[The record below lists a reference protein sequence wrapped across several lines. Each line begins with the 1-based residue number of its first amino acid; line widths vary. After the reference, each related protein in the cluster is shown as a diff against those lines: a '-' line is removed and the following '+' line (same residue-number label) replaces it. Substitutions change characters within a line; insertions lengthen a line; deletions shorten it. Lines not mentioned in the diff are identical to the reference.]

1 MRVPEDAEATRGD
14 RLRVALVGCSGLLGD
29 IINRA
34 VAHEPDL
41 EVVADLPLPDPD
53 EDLPIVDAD
62 IVLWNDSESSHYRE
76 WIDRLRR
83 STCPPV
89 LATHYDGREASLW
102 ELVPQ
107 RTELGALSPTTLVET
122 IRAVARGREGVA

>member
-1 MRVPEDAEATRGD
+1 MRVAEDAGATRGD

-29 IINRA
+29 IISRA
-34 VAHEPDL
+34 VALEPDL
-41 EVVADLPLPDPD
+41 VVVADLPLPDSV
-53 EDLPIVDAD
+53 EELPAVDAD
-62 IVLWNDSESSHYRE
+62 VVLWNDSEGSRYRE
-76 WIDRLRR
+76 WIQMLGR

-107 RTELGALSPTTLVET
+107 RTELGALSPATLLET